1 MSFNNGFGSDVP
13 PDKGQV
19 MIYFLQK
26 GYPESDALKFY
37 VHYNNRLW
45 RNAGGDL
52 ISDWKCLAWQWIWNR

>member
-37 VHYNNRLW
+37 
-45 RNAGGDL
+45 AGGDL